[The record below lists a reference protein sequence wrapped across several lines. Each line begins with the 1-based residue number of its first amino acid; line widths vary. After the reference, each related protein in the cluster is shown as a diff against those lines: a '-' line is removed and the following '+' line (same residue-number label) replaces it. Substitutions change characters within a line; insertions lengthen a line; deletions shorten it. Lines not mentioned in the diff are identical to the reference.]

1 MTFDAFR
8 RRADIVRRIPLE
20 IVLTYRGATRDRYD
34 RAKWHSEQGPLSVTG
49 SKFTNW
55 HRNTGG
61 GGAIDLVMHLAG
73 VDCGAAVT
81 WLEQHL
87 GAGHAAVRPPAVGS
101 SSNSFRDA
109 SEVRPL
115 RLPAPDHRKLAR
127 MRRYLI
133 RERALAADLLE
144 PLIEAGKVYA
154 DGRANAVFLM
164 VVGKANRPIGAEL
177 RGTGKRPWRGMAPG
191 SRKDR
196 GYFWI
201 GAKGSRRIILC
212 ESAIDAISCF
222 QLLGDCICISTSGAR
237 SDAPWLCGL
246 IARGYA
252 ISCGFDRDAAG
263 ELAADDMIALHPS
276 IQRLRPPGHDWN
288 DALQA
293 GL

>member
-1 MTFDAFR
+1 MTFDDFR

-20 IVLTYRGATRDRYD
+20 IVLTYRGATRDRCD

-49 SKFTNW
+49 AKFTNW

-87 GAGHAAVRPPAVGS
+87 GVRHAAACPPAVGS
-101 SSNSFRDA
+101 SSNSSRDA
-109 SEVRPL
+109 SEARPL

-127 MRRYLI
+127 VRRYLI
-133 RERALAADLLE
+133 RERALAAHLLE

-154 DGRANAVFLM
+154 DRRANAVFLM

-177 RGTGKRPWRGMAPG
+177 RGTGNRPWRGMAPG

-196 GYFWI
+196 GYFWV

-222 QLLGDCICISTSGAR
+222 QLLDDCICISTSGAR
-237 SDAPWLCGL
+237 ADAPWLRGL
-246 IARGYA
+246 IARSYD
-252 ISCGFDRDAAG
+252 ISCGFDRDAPG

-276 IQRLRPPGHDWN
+276 IHRLRPPGHDWN
-288 DALQA
+288 DTLKA

>member
-1 MTFDAFR
+1 MTFDDFR

-20 IVLTYRGATRDRYD
+20 IVLTYRGATRDRND

-49 SKFTNW
+49 AKFTNW

-87 GAGHAAVRPPAVGS
+87 GAQHAAVRPPAVD
-101 SSNSFRDA
+101 SSNNSSQNTSDP
-109 SEVRPL
+109 RPL
-115 RLPAPDHRKLAR
+115 RLPVPDDHKLAR
-127 MRRYLI
+127 VRRYLI
-133 RERALAADLLE
+133 RERALATHLLE

-154 DGRANAVFLM
+154 DRHANAVFLM

-177 RGTGKRPWRGMAPG
+177 RGTGERPWRGMAPG

-196 GYFWI
+196 GYFWV

-212 ESAIDAISCF
+212 ESAIDAISCY
-222 QLLGDCICISTSGAR
+222 QLLDDCICISTSGAR
-237 SDAPWLCGL
+237 PDAPWLPGL
-246 IARGYA
+246 IARSYD
-252 ISCGFDRDAAG
+252 ISCGFDRDAPG

-276 IQRLRPPGHDWN
+276 IHRLRPPAHDWN
-288 DALQA
+288 DALKA
-293 GL
+293 DL